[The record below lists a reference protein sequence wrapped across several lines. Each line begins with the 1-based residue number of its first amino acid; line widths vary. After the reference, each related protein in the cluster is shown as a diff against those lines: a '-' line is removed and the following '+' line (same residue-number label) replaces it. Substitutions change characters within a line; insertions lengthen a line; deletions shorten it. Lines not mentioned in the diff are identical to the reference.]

1 MYKNVLYDWFGY
13 NRILFDALNNA
24 TENAAV
30 LKTLKFITDYIGHY
44 MMFPIHIC
52 ILMLIVYTITH
63 TKNRNIEKELVY
75 IKSIIVLL
83 ATLMLLMTVGQ
94 LTKIY
99 FSFVRPY
106 CSPDIVLNPAVK
118 SVMNGDYHM
127 DKCFRSLPSGHTMY
141 VTTFVLSMWPAL
153 NKTLKRLGVATI
165 VSVGLTRVTLG
176 AHFPADIVYG
186 FLLAASLSTITRL
199 IVRNTVMKPT
209 LRKLKDTLHI

>member
-13 NRILFDALNNA
+13 NRILFDLLNNA
-24 TENAAV
+24 IDNIVA
-30 LKTLKFITDYIGHY
+30 LKILKFITDYIGHY

-52 ILMLIVYTITH
+52 LLMLVVYTITH
-63 TKNRNIEKELVY
+63 SKNRNIEKELIY

-106 CSPDIVLNPAVK
+106 CSPDITLNPTVK
-118 SVMNGDYHM
+118 SIMNGDYHM

-141 VTTFVLSMWPAL
+141 VTAFVLSMWPSL
-153 NKTLKRLGVATI
+153 SKTLKKIGIVTI
-165 VSVGLTRVTLG
+165 IAVGFTRVTLG
-176 AHFPADIVYG
+176 AHFPADVVYG
-186 FLLAASLSTITRL
+186 FLLAASLATITRL

-209 LRKLKDTLHI
+209 LRKLKDSLHI